1 MTTPTTDDRPDERDP
16 AAPAGARPSA
26 AVRRRRRT
34 GRVVLVVALVFVV
47 VVLALGWVA
56 FRAVQAAAALQDA
69 QQVLG
74 DASTDVTGGD
84 LDALEAA
91 LPAAQD
97 ATERARAASSDPVW
111 SLAQHLPWLGEQL
124 RAVRTVS
131 VAADDLA
138 QDAVPTV
145 VEVSRLLT
153 APTMRSDDGRL
164 DVATLAQAAPRIQAA
179 ADVAQRAHEQVV
191 AIRTDRLVG
200 RLAGPVRT
208 VDDGLGRVAAALEGA
223 RKVSALLPGM
233 LGADGERTYL
243 VLALNS
249 AELRAAGGIV
259 GTVVE
264 VHADDGRL
272 SLGRTLST
280 ADLRPLADPVLPL
293 GDAETALYGERLGRW
308 VQNAVSSPD
317 FPRAA
322 QLVAA
327 RWERETG
334 NAVDGVVATDP
345 VAVADLLGVLG
356 AVRVE
361 GGPRLTQDNL
371 VEVLLHDAYLTF
383 PDPADADA
391 YFGRVAAAVF
401 GDLTTGRGDTVD
413 LLRVAGDATAD
424 GRVRVWSA
432 HEDEQREI
440 AGTVAGA
447 AFLSGEH
454 ADATG
459 VFLDDATTGKLDL
472 WLRSRVTVEDLRCTG
487 DEPTA
492 TVRLELSYDP
502 PADVASF
509 PTYVTG
515 SRGDDIPRGS
525 LVTTVTAYAPQGAPL
540 GGIRR
545 GTAVVSAV
553 SATEG
558 DRAVQAVQAR
568 LEPGGSQE
576 YSFDVPVRDGR
587 VEVWTTPTTS
597 STGYVTAT
605 CGDADGD

>member
-1 MTTPTTDDRPDERDP
+1 VTTPTTDDRPDELPGDP
-16 AAPAGARPSA
+16 AAPATAPTA
-26 AVRRRRRT
+26 AGRRRRRA

-69 QQVLG
+69 QGVLK
-74 DASTDVTGGD
+74 DAGSDVSAGQ

-97 ATERARAASSDPVW
+97 ATARARSASSDPVW
-111 SLAQHLPWLGEQL
+111 SLVQHVPWVGEQL

-131 VAADDLA
+131 SAADDLT
-138 QDAVPTV
+138 QDVLPAVV
-145 VEVSRLLT
+145 DVSRVLT

-164 DVATLAQAAPRIQAA
+164 DVDALAQAAPRVLAA
-179 ADVAQRAHEQVV
+179 ADAARAAHEEVV
-191 AIRTDRLVG
+191 AIDDEALVDQ
-200 RLAGPVRT
+200 LAGPVRT
-208 VDDGLGRVAAALEGA
+208 VDDGLGRVAAVLDGA
-223 RKVSALLPGM
+223 RKVSVLLPGM
-233 LGADGERTYL
+233 LGAEGERTYL

-280 ADLRPLADPVLPL
+280 ADLPPLKEPVLAL
-293 GDAETALYGERLGRW
+293 SDAETALYGERLGRW
-308 VQNAVSSPD
+308 VQNASSSPD

-322 QLVAA
+322 QLVSA

-334 NAVDGVVATDP
+334 DTVDGVVATDP
-345 VAVADLLGVLG
+345 VAVAELVGVLG
-356 AVRVE
+356 PVRVS
-361 GGPRLTQDNL
+361 GGPELTQDNL
-371 VEVLLHDAYLTF
+371 VDVLLHDAYLSF
-383 PDPADADA
+383 PDPAQADD

-432 HEDEQREI
+432 HEDEQREL

-447 AFLSGEH
+447 AFLSGDH

-459 VFLDDATTGKLDL
+459 VFLDDSTTGKLDL

-487 DEPTA
+487 EEPTA
-492 TVRLELSYDP
+492 TVRLDLAYDP

-515 SRGDDIPRGS
+515 SRGDDIARGS
-525 LVTTVTAYAPQGAPL
+525 LVTTITAYAPQGAPL

-545 GTAVVSAV
+545 GDAVVSSA
-553 SATEG
+553 SATDAG
-558 DRAVQAVQAR
+558 RAAQAVQAR
-568 LEPGGSQE
+568 LAPGESQSYAFE
-576 YSFDVPVRDGR
+576 VPVRDGR
-587 VEVWTTPTTS
+587 VEVWTTPTTTS
-597 STGYVTAT
+597 AGFVTAT
-605 CGDADGD
+605 CEP